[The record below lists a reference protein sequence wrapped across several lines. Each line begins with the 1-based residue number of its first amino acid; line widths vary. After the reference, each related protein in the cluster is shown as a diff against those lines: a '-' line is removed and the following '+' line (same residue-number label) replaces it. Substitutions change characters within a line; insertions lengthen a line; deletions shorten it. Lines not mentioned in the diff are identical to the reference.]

1 MTSTTIK
8 STTNQHNMSRS
19 LPPYQETYLRRKQ
32 ARSDLRLSDA
42 STAASLDGED
52 RAYFRHIYVKR
63 AERKVREMLG
73 ALAANPRLPQATR
86 AYLAHLVALGRTE
99 NIQPRFLQAI
109 LNIETQG
116 EGTEEREQEVEEMF
130 AEESTMM

>member
-1 MTSTTIK
+1 MSHNSHYTTS
-8 STTNQHNMSRS
+8 SDA
-19 LPPYQETYLRRKQ
+19 YQRRKQ
-32 ARSDLRLSDA
+32 LRRELRLADPS
-42 STAASLDGED
+42 AAAHLDGDD

-86 AYLAHLVALGRTE
+86 AYLTHLVELGHTE
-99 NIQPRFLQAI
+99 HIQPRFLQAI

-116 EGTEEREQEVEEMF
+116 EGSEEREREVEDMF
-130 AEESTMM
+130 AEESTIME